1 MVKAKLKPLILVVED
16 ETSINEVY
24 QLVLTRAGY
33 EVQAAFDGQKALD
46 MLESFEPDI
55 IMLDLRMPKVDGLE
69 FLRKYDL
76 KQHPKVKVVI
86 LSNYDA
92 EKDIKEAHKLG
103 ASRYVLKAWS
113 SPKELELL
121 IKKVLQ
127 EE

>member
-1 MVKAKLKPLILVVED
+1 MVKAELKPVILVVED

-24 QLVLTRAGY
+24 QLVLSRAGY
-33 EVQAAFDGQKALD
+33 EVRAAFDGQEALEL
-46 MLESFEPDI
+46 LESIEPDI
-55 IMLDLRMPKVDGLE
+55 ILLDLRMPKVDGLE

-76 KQHPKVKVVI
+76 KQHPEVKVVI

-127 EE
+127 EK